1 MPVPTILAETFRS
14 LSAYRRA
21 GEERFIECA
30 QLLLAWFHSHIWKV
44 KKVSYRMLSED
55 YSSLKKFVAT
65 LRRDNIFEEKWMT
78 ILQSLQ
84 NEDIE

>member
-21 GEERFIECA
+21 
-30 QLLLAWFHSHIWKV
+30 V
-44 KKVSYRMLSED
+44 LSED

>member
-55 YSSLKKFVAT
+55 YSSLKKF
-65 LRRDNIFEEKWMT
+65 
-78 ILQSLQ
+78 
-84 NEDIE
+84 DIGSCWICPSTYIEIV